1 MALRWWKRPCA
12 RPLRKRLCSLC
23 AKSRNWAQ
31 GMPCSKLRLFCRRAQ
46 VPQVCPHSLR
56 GLHASLALQAGA
68 TGEMVAQA
76 LGHGSFQVTARHY
89 ATAES
94 VAGSRAAR
102 VAEALGRSDDAISR
116 LLAGLTP
123 EELAELKKRL
133 S

>member
-1 MALRWWKRPCA
+1 
-12 RPLRKRLCSLC
+12 
-23 AKSRNWAQ
+23 
-31 GMPCSKLRLFCRRAQ
+31 
-46 VPQVCPHSLR
+46 
-56 GLHASLALQAGA
+56 
-68 TGEMVAQA
+68 MVAQA

-102 VAEALGRSDDAISR
+102 VAEALGSSEDAISR